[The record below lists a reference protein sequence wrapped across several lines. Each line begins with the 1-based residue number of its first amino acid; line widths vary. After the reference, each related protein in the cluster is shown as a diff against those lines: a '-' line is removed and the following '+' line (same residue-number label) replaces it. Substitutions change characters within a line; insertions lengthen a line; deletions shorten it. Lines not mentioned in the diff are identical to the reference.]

1 MIQTERLKL
10 KPVERPDIALLHQ
23 ISIHCSDGM
32 IGLDY
37 ESVGVS
43 QFYDRM
49 KNTAKKTFCIIFKE
63 RLIGYIQIQI
73 IEFNC
78 SVTELVIMDTYRK
91 EGLGVEAVLE
101 IIDYSFNKLI
111 VHRVECS
118 VYGVNR
124 NLDYML
130 SKVPGLKKEGIKR
143 EVAKVDGEWYDIA
156 IWATLD
162 KDFFKNYT
170 SRYRK
175 KEK

>member
-1 MIQTERLKL
+1 
-10 KPVERPDIALLHQ
+10 
-23 ISIHCSDGM
+23 
-32 IGLDY
+32 
-37 ESVGVS
+37 
-43 QFYDRM
+43 
-49 KNTAKKTFCIIFKE
+49 
-63 RLIGYIQIQI
+63 
-73 IEFNC
+73 
-78 SVTELVIMDTYRK
+78 MDTYRK

-101 IIDYSFNKLI
+101 IIDYSFNKLN

-143 EVAKVDGEWYDIA
+143 EVAKVDGELYDIA